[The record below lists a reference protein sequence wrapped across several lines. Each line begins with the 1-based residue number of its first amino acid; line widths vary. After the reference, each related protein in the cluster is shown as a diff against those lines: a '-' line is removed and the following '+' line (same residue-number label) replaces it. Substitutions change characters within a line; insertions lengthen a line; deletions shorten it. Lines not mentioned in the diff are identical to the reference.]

1 MSAFDPTAEIPQ
13 HVAIIMDGNGRWAK
27 QQGRPRR
34 EGHRAGADSVE
45 AALEACGALGIKFLT
60 LYAFSSENWKRPK
73 AEVSALMKLLA
84 HFLKEKTPSLIE
96 NNIRLQVIG
105 RTEMLPK
112 SSRTELERSIEKT
125 ADNDG
130 LTLVVALSYGSRE
143 EIVDATRALMQKAT
157 NGEIQPEDLDN
168 ELFAQH
174 LYTGEFPDPDLLIRT
189 SGELRLSNFLLWQI
203 SYSEIYITDTLWPD
217 FRQPHL
223 EAAIADYQRRH
234 RRYGGL

>member
-1 MSAFDPTAEIPQ
+1 M
-13 HVAIIMDGNGRWAK
+13 
-27 QQGRPRR
+27 
-34 EGHRAGADSVE
+34 E
-45 AALEACGALGIKFLT
+45 AALEACGELGIKFLT